1 MATLTTKSG
10 AVITFLPSKV
20 DVVADHH
27 DSTGE
32 AVTCVY
38 GIPPVMLTIDE
49 TVQEFMGRLRV
60 EAHFAQ
66 LTRPN
71 GWPVWIR
78 ASSVSAIRT
87 PVPGEYPAAVK
98 AVISTDSLT
107 QAVRETLTEAT
118 SALNAHGGE
127 L

>member
-10 AVITFLPSKV
+10 AVITFVSSKV
-20 DVVADHH
+20 DVVADHN

-32 AVTCVY
+32 AATCVY
-38 GIPPVMLTIDE
+38 GIPPIMLMIDE
-49 TVQEFMGRLRV
+49 TVQDFMQRLQI
-60 EAHFAQ
+60 EAHFAR

-78 ASSVSAIRT
+78 ASSVSAIRS

-98 AVISTDSLT
+98 TVISTDSLT
-107 QAVRETLTEAT
+107 QAVRETLAEAT
-118 SALNAHGGE
+118 DALNARGGE